1 MENFESLICYDCAI
15 NFTFPSVLSR
25 LNTKIQHQHILK
37 ALCFNFTLEQW
48 RLENLSSLIS
58 LDLSRNRHLIEVHN
72 LDWLFYLSSLKQLD
86 VSNVNLS
93 QVVNWLDKVNMLPS
107 LLDLCL
113 SSCDLSMP
121 IPCMLSNASS
131 SSSPLLFI
139 DISVNHLNSSV
150 FPWLFKYSN
159 KLVLSLDANLLE
171 GPIPTAFGK
180 MVALVHLHLSFNN
193 LEWMIPQT
201 LRNLHNLKVLD
212 LSNNNI
218 NGELPDL
225 AILSCLKS
233 LHLHKNRL
241 NGSLTKSIG
250 KLSKLEVLDVSSNSL
265 EGVITEVHVLNLSIL
280 NEMDFSF
287 NPFVESKA
295 TPLSLNFSL
304 AWVPPFPLDILRL
317 SFCKVGPAFSQWLQ
331 TQKNITCL
339 VMFNATISNT
349 ISHWFWDFSSNTRFL
364 NPSNNQISSSI
375 PLLWF
380 SSRFIG
386 FPRLDLSFNRFIGL
400 LPQLHPNTIV
410 LNLSNNL
417 FQRSITSICETNV
430 SYLTYLDLSS
440 NLLLS
445 GELPDCCNNLSGRIP
460 YSIGA
465 LSRLETLHLQ
475 KNNLVGKLLDLR
487 ENKLSGRIPAWMGNS
502 LPHLVVLHL
511 PSNFF
516 SGSIHLQLCHLTSFQ
531 ILDLSDNN
539 ITGTILSNVSIAY
552 EYISFESYGMAVDHY
567 IDSIVVIFKE
577 KYFEYDKILGLLKFI
592 NLSSNKL
599 EGGIPRE
606 ITKLSRLIGLNMSR
620 NFLNFLDLSMNH
632 LLGTIPQSL
641 ATLGPL
647 NYLNLSNNNLSG
659 KIPTSNRDLCGSPL
673 PKCPGDKTTQEH
685 AYSYE
690 KIWFYTTVVL
700 KFIVGFWGV
709 CGPLLLKN
717 SWRHAYFQYLDRIGD
732 RIYVTVAVNK
742 AKLLRSFKTR

>member
-1 MENFESLICYDCAI
+1 MAWRSLKHSL
-15 NFTFPSVLSR
+15 SVVVSLTQCIYALIGFG
-25 LNTKIQHQHILK
+25 LNLGDSEVRCIEEDRQALLK
-37 ALCFNFTLEQW
+37 FKQGLKDHLG
-48 RLENLSSLIS
+48 LLLIS
-58 LDLSRNRHLIEVHN
+58 LDLSRNCHLIEVHN

-139 DISVNHLNSSV
+139 DISVNHLNSLV

-265 EGVITEVHVLNLSIL
+265 EGGITE
-280 NEMDFSF
+280 
-287 NPFVESKA
+287 A

-304 AWVPPFPLDILRL
+304 AWVPPFHLDILRL
-317 SFCKVGPAFSQWLQ
+317 SFC
-331 TQKNITCL
+331 KNITCL

-349 ISHWFWDFSSNTRFL
+349 IPHWFWDFSSNT
-364 NPSNNQISSSI
+364 SSSI

-430 SYLTYLDLSS
+430 SYLTYLDLST
-440 NLLLS
+440 
-445 GELPDCCNNLSGRIP
+445 
-460 YSIGA
+460 

-516 SGSIHLQLCHLTSFQ
+516 NGSIHLQLCHLTFFQ

-606 ITKLSRLIGLNMSR
+606 ITKLSRLIGLNIIDGLES
-620 NFLNFLDLSMNH
+620 LNFLDLSMNH

-659 KIPTSNRDLCGSPL
+659 NRDLCGSPL